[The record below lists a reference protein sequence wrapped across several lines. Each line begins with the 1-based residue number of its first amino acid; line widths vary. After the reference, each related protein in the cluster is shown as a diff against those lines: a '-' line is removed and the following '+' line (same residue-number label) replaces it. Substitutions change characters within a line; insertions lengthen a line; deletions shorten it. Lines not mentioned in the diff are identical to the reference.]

1 MTTEDIIKLYE
12 KKKID
17 VMNNGTDRDKEKIK
31 VIQGLLYLD
40 NWILKVSVNEALN
53 ILYFLGIERALLKDA
68 YIQLSSVENYK
79 PDEILRFPWRNL

>member
-17 VMNNGTDRDKEKIK
+17 VMNNGTDNDKEKIK
-31 VIQGLLYLD
+31 IIQELLHLD

-53 ILYFLGIERALLKDA
+53 ILYFLGIEKALLKDA
-68 YIQLSSVENYK
+68 YTQLVSNEINK
-79 PDEILRFPWRNL
+79 PNETLTVFF